1 MDQLNPMSSRLYKLV
16 VLVLVAGLASGCAT
30 TRQTT
35 AKQPVDRFESWNR
48 SVYSFNEALDR
59 AVAKPVATAYVA
71 VTPKPMRSGLANFL
85 SNIVY
90 PGVILQD
97 ALQLKPNRFVRDTGR
112 LLVNTTVGIGG
123 LFDPATKL
131 GLETNNEDFGQTLGY
146 WGVPSGPYLMLP
158 ILGPSTVRD
167 TVGTVADHF
176 TQPESHLNNKLLGWG
191 LSGARLVDRRA
202 SLLGTEA
209 SLKRYLDPYAFIRNS
224 YLQRREF
231 LIYDGNPPEQP
242 FEEEPDDSTP

>member
-1 MDQLNPMSSRLYKLV
+1 MSSRLSKLV
-16 VLVLVAGLASGCAT
+16 ALLLVAGLASGCAT
-30 TRQTT
+30 TRQASTQ
-35 AKQPVDRFESWNR
+35 QPVDRFESWNR

-59 AVAKPVATAYVA
+59 VVAKPVATAYVA
-71 VTPKPMRSGLANFL
+71 VTPKPVRSGLANFL

-97 ALQLKPNRFVRDTGR
+97 ALQLKPTRFVRDTGR

-131 GLETNNEDFGQTLGY
+131 GLEANNEDFGQTLGY

-158 ILGPSTVRD
+158 ALGPSTLRD

-176 TQPESHLNNKLLGWG
+176 SQPESYLANKALGWG

-202 SLLGTEA
+202 SLLGTETA
-209 SLKRYLDPYAFIRNS
+209 LKRYLDPYAFIRNS
-224 YLQRREF
+224 YLQRRQF
-231 LIYDGNPPEQP
+231 LIYDGNPPEQA
-242 FEEEPDDSTP
+242 FEEEPDDDTP

>member
-1 MDQLNPMSSRLYKLV
+1 MSSRLSKLV
-16 VLVLVAGLASGCAT
+16 ALLLVAGLASGCAT
-30 TRQTT
+30 TRQASTQ
-35 AKQPVDRFESWNR
+35 QPVDRFESWNR

-59 AVAKPVATAYVA
+59 VVAKPVATAYVT
-71 VTPKPMRSGLANFL
+71 VTPKPVRSGLANFL

-97 ALQLKPNRFVRDTGR
+97 ALQLKPTRFVRDTGR
-112 LLVNTTVGIGG
+112 LLINTTVGIGG

-131 GLETNNEDFGQTLGY
+131 GLEANNEDFGQTLGY

-158 ILGPSTVRD
+158 ALGPSTLRD

-176 TQPESHLNNKLLGWG
+176 SQPESYLSNNALGWG
-191 LSGARLVDRRA
+191 LSGSRLVDRRA

-209 SLKRYLDPYAFIRNS
+209 ALKRYLDPYAFIRNS
-224 YLQRREF
+224 YLQRRQF
-231 LIYDGNPPEQP
+231 LIYDGNPPEQA
-242 FEEEPDDSTP
+242 FEEEPDDDTP

>member
-1 MDQLNPMSSRLYKLV
+1 MSRRLTKLV
-16 VLVLVAGLASGCAT
+16 PLFLLAVLASGCAT

-35 AKQPVDRFESWNR
+35 STQSSDRFESWNR
-48 SVYSFNEALDR
+48 SVYGFNESLDR
-59 AVAKPVATAYVA
+59 AVAKPVATAYA
-71 VTPKPMRSGLANFL
+71 AITPKPVRTGLANFQ

-97 ALQLKPNRFVRDTGR
+97 ALQLKPTHFARDTGR

-131 GLETNNEDFGQTLGY
+131 GLEANNEDFGQTLGY

-158 ILGPSTVRD
+158 VLGPSTVRD
-167 TVGTVADHF
+167 AVGTVADHF
-176 TQPESHLNNKLLGWG
+176 SQPESYLKNKFLGWG
-191 LSGARLVDRRA
+191 LSGTRLVDRRA
-202 SLLGTEA
+202 QLLGTEA
-209 SLKRYLDPYAFIRNS
+209 ALKRYLDPYAFIRNS

-231 LIYDGNPPEQP
+231 LIYDGNPPEQA
-242 FEEEPDDSTP
+242 FEEEPDDGTP

>member
-1 MDQLNPMSSRLYKLV
+1 MQSSLSRLVGLLLIV
-16 VLVLVAGLASGCAT
+16 SLASGCAT

-35 AKQPVDRFESWNR
+35 ASQASDRFESWNR

-59 AVAKPVATAYVA
+59 AVAKPVATAYVT
-71 VTPKPMRSGLANFL
+71 VTPKPVRSGLANFL

-90 PGVILQD
+90 PSVILQD
-97 ALQLKPNRFVRDTGR
+97 ALQLKPKRFVRDSGR

-131 GLETNNEDFGQTLGY
+131 GLEANNEDFGQTLGY

-158 ILGPSTVRD
+158 VLGPSTVRD
-167 TVGTVADHF
+167 TVGTVGDHF
-176 TQPESHLNNKLLGWG
+176 SQPETYLQDKVLGWG
-191 LSGARLVDRRA
+191 LSGARLVGRRA

-209 SLKRYLDPYAFIRNS
+209 ALTRYLDPYAFIRNS

-231 LIYDGNPPEQP
+231 LIYDGNPPEQQ
-242 FEEEPDDSTP
+242 FEEDNDDDTP